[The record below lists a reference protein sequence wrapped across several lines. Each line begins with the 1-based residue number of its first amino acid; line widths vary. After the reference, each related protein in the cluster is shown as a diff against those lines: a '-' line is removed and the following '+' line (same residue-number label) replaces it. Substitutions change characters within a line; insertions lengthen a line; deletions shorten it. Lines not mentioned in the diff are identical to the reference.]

1 MSIVVLVSGT
11 GTNLQAI
18 INEGINVS
26 LVICNKKD
34 VKAIS
39 VAKDANIPVIVEVW
53 DRKVSRQAY
62 DLAIA
67 HHIIKKRPSLIV
79 LAGWMHILSATFLAH
94 ISAPI
99 INLHPAL
106 PETFKGADAVKMAWD
121 AFQRKEITITGAMVH
136 HVVPEIDS
144 GVVVAFAT
152 VQIEKTDT
160 LETLRERVRTIEKPL
175 LIRAIKML
183 LSPMRLLHSGK
194 VRNVYSIGCG
204 TLQMVATDRC
214 SAFDRAICDIPHK
227 GYYLNKMSEWWFIKT
242 RNIVSNH
249 YISTIGSSM
258 FVKECRPFAIE
269 VIVRGYITGSTST
282 SLWTHYSRNNCADT
296 MYCGHLIPAGLKKN
310 QKLPQNIVTPT
321 TKGITDVPITC
332 EQVLE
337 MELMTQTQWEYVHD
351 CALKLFKYGQDVAD
365 TLGLILVDTKYEFGL
380 DIYGNILLIDELHT
394 CDSSRYWLKDS
405 YIPGEEPCKLDKDSI
420 RDWIVER
427 CDPYTVDILPIV
439 PKDVIDRVSEVYRE
453 ILEIL
458 SNESVTPP
466 TYTIDHTAIAYEY
479 LE

>member
-18 INEGINVS
+18 INAGINVS
-26 LVICNKKD
+26 LVICNKQNAG
-34 VKAIS
+34 AIEI
-39 VAKDANIPVIVEVW
+39 AQHANIPVIVEVW

-67 HHIIKKRPSLIV
+67 HHIIKKRPALIV

-94 ISAPI
+94 ISIPI

-121 AFQRKEITITGAMVH
+121 AFQRKETTITGVMVH

-144 GVVVAFAT
+144 GVVIASTT
-152 VQIEKTDT
+152 VQIKETDT
-160 LETLRERVRTIEKPL
+160 LETLRERVKTVEKPL
-175 LIRAIKML
+175 LIKAIKML
-183 LSPMRLLHSGK
+183 LNPMRLLHSGK
-194 VRNVYSIGCG
+194 VRNVYSLGNG

-227 GYYLNKMSEWWFIKT
+227 GYYLNKMSEWWFMRT
-242 RNIVSNH
+242 GNIVSNH
-249 YISTIGSSM
+249 YISTIDSSM
-258 FVKECRPFAIE
+258 FVKECRPFAVE

-296 MYCGHLIPAGLKKN
+296 MYCGHLIPAGLQKN

-332 EQVLE
+332 KEVVE
-337 MELMTQTQWEYVHD
+337 MGLMTQKQWDYIHN
-351 CALKLFKYGQDVAD
+351 CALKLFEYGQDIAD
-365 TLGLILVDTKYEFGL
+365 AKGLILVDTKYEFGL
-380 DIYGNILLIDELHT
+380 DKYGNVLLIDELHT

-405 YIPGEEPCKLDKDSI
+405 YIPGQEPRKLDKDSI

-427 CDPYTVDILPIV
+427 CDPYTIDNLPTV

-453 ILEIL
+453 MLERL
-458 SNESVTPP
+458 TNEPVIPP
-466 TYTIDHTAIAYEY
+466 KYATDHTSIAYEY
-479 LE
+479 LK